1 MTDVPKIVKERL
13 KIVAAEG
20 AHPDANLLT
29 AFSEQSL
36 PDSERSFVLRH
47 LARCGECR
55 EIVTLALP
63 EDASVPALTPARSGG
78 WFAWPTLRWAFV
90 AAGIVVIASLGT
102 VEYRQHERASTMA
115 YKAAATSVA
124 VKEAENQ
131 PISAPTAP
139 PPQSQAPE
147 ASAKT
152 VPPSFPK
159 QGKAEPMN
167 VREPSTRTL
176 PRLGPAPG
184 TTAAGIARGG
194 PLAHGPRMLNQ
205 LQQQNANIQQ
215 QNAKSSLPQS
225 SAPLPLPYAGS
236 AGSQQARV
244 AVSPDKLPATTA
256 KSTPPAQDPTGLTVQ
271 SESVSQQPSTY
282 EFANNVERAKPADDW
297 HLSASRK
304 VPAGAPAQF
313 DRLSGRDASTPRWTI
328 SSSGA
333 LQRSYDQGN
342 TWQEV
347 NVSAAAAAP
356 AAESIDLSGQ
366 KSGAVSNSKDKDI
379 ALEKK
384 PALPVFRAV
393 AANGPDVWAGG
404 SFGTLYHSV
413 DSGTH
418 WNRIIPMFS
427 GVTLTGDVIALDFP
441 DLQHGKVT
449 TSTSEVWMTSDAG
462 QSWQKQ

>member
-1 MTDVPKIVKERL
+1 
-13 KIVAAEG
+13 
-20 AHPDANLLT
+20 
-29 AFSEQSL
+29 
-36 PDSERSFVLRH
+36 
-47 LARCGECR
+47 
-55 EIVTLALP
+55 
-63 EDASVPALTPARSGG
+63 
-78 WFAWPTLRWAFV
+78 
-90 AAGIVVIASLGT
+90 
-102 VEYRQHERASTMA
+102 
-115 YKAAATSVA
+115 
-124 VKEAENQ
+124 
-131 PISAPTAP
+131 
-139 PPQSQAPE
+139 
-147 ASAKT
+147 
-152 VPPSFPK
+152 
-159 QGKAEPMN
+159 
-167 VREPSTRTL
+167 
-176 PRLGPAPG
+176 
-184 TTAAGIARGG
+184 
-194 PLAHGPRMLNQ
+194 
-205 LQQQNANIQQ
+205 
-215 QNAKSSLPQS
+215 
-225 SAPLPLPYAGS
+225 
-236 AGSQQARV
+236 V